1 MENEEYYGLLVTY
14 NPYKQ
19 KWYAFSRNDEKY
31 YWVGKGTKLGEGDTP
46 EQALN
51 NYLNK

>member
-1 MENEEYYGLLVTY
+1 MGKESYYGLLVTY
-14 NPYKQ
+14 NPHKQ
-19 KWYAFSRNDEKY
+19 KWYAFSRDDEKY
-31 YWVGKGTKLGEGDTP
+31 YWVGECTKLGKGDTP